1 MAYGRLDVYWP
12 DGRLESYLLESE
24 TVSVGRAEGNTV
36 PLDTDALSRYH
47 FSIVNDGERVWVTD
61 LNSANGT
68 FIDGLRLPANS
79 PQELGSAE
87 EIVAGSIR
95 MIYWHLD
102 DGAALVLNPSEENTQ
117 PVVREEAN
125 LQIRLDVQQVEVWP
139 ASSSSAELTVT
150 NTGTTTERFIV
161 RVSGMPG
168 EWLRVTRPELE
179 LDPQESA
186 AVLINFKP
194 ARRPSTAPGTY
205 PLSVE
210 VAPLKQPEL
219 VVRTMLDVSVR
230 AYAGFGL
237 ALGAQ
242 PDIGDPVPLFLH
254 NQGSAPLMISLSA
267 RDARQQLRFRLPA
280 EALRLQP
287 GQRLR
292 VDLGVEALSPRLTGK
307 PASFPFVV
315 QVRSH
320 DESGF
325 IAATQGTVRIAP
337 RVPTRAIVTAGI
349 VLLSLVL
356 VAALALFGLM
366 RPAEPVIES
375 VSVSSSRI
383 MQGEPLTLQISARN
397 LQTVDVLVDNLLTD
411 SGLPG
416 DQRSVPID
424 TAGLS
429 GTVMIDV
436 IGRSGDRA
444 VSAVISV
451 EVLVPATVVRF
462 EAQPPT
468 LVRNTVS
475 TLALNWEVMGAQAVR
490 ISGLSDFTNQLFQS
504 SAEYPPVHELSG
516 IGGIP
521 IVPLELVLIA
531 VDEQGMEFT
540 RTLMVAVIDP
550 QCTALTDVALRE
562 GPDPRYQQIGQVPSG
577 AAVIVS
583 AQDGSAGWL
592 RVDLSGGLRG
602 WGEAGDFAC
611 ADTFSLSDLRTELNV
626 PPLPTATLSP
636 TITPTNLPE
645 VTATS
650 AP

>member
-12 DGRLESYLLESE
+12 DGRLESHPLESE
-24 TVSVGRAEGNTV
+24 TVSVGRAEGNTIA
-36 PLDTDALSRYH
+36 LDTDALSRYH
-47 FSIVNDGERVWVTD
+47 FSIVNDGERVWITD

-68 FIDGLRLPANS
+68 FIDGLRLPPNI
-79 PQELGSAE
+79 PQEIGSVE

-95 MIYWHLD
+95 LIYQRTD
-102 DGAALVLNPSEENTQ
+102 DTAALAIHAADDNTQ

-125 LQIRLDVQQVEVWP
+125 LQIRLDVHHVEVWP

-150 NTGTTTERFIV
+150 NTGKTTERFTV

-194 ARRPSTAPGTY
+194 ARRPSTTPKTY
-205 PLSVE
+205 PLAVE

-219 VVRTMLDVSVR
+219 VVRTTLEVAVR
-230 AYAGFGL
+230 SYSGFGL
-237 ALGAQ
+237 ALGDQ
-242 PDIGDPVPLFLH
+242 PDVGDPVPLFLH
-254 NQGSAPLMISLSA
+254 NQGSAPLMISLAA
-267 RDARQQLRFRLPA
+267 RDTRHQLRFRLPS
-280 EALRLQP
+280 EPLTLQA

-292 VDLGVEALSPRLTGK
+292 VDIGVQAVSPPLTGK

-325 IAATQGTVRIAP
+325 IVATQGAARIAP
-337 RVPTRAIVTAGI
+337 RVPVWGLVTAGGI
-349 VLLSLVL
+349 VLSVVL
-356 VAALALFGLM
+356 IAALALFGLL
-366 RPAEPVIES
+366 RPAEPVIDS
-375 VSVSSSRI
+375 LSVSSSRI
-383 MQGEPLTLQISARN
+383 MQGEPLTLQISAHN
-397 LQTVDVLVDNLLTD
+397 LQTLDVLVDNLLTD

-416 DQRSVPID
+416 DQKSVPID

-429 GTVMIDV
+429 GMVMIDV

-444 VSAVISV
+444 VNATVSV
-451 EVLVPATVVRF
+451 EILVPANVVRF
-462 EAQPPT
+462 EAQPST

-475 TLALNWEVMGAQAVR
+475 TLILNWEVMGAQAVR

-504 SAEYPPVHELSG
+504 TTEYPPVHELTG

-521 IVPLELVLIA
+521 VVPLELVLIA

-540 RTLMVAVIDP
+540 RMLMIPVIDP
-550 QCTALTDVALRE
+550 QCTALADVVLRE
-562 GPDPRYQQIGQVPSG
+562 GPDARYQQIGQVPSG
-577 AAVIVS
+577 ATVIVS
-583 AQDGSAGWL
+583 AQDGGAGWL

-602 WGEAGDFAC
+602 WGETGGFAC
-611 ADTFSLSDLRTELNV
+611 ADSFNLSDLRTELNV
-626 PPLPTATLSP
+626 PPLPTDTVAP
-636 TITPTNLPE
+636 TITPTIRPE

-650 AP
+650 TP